1 MVSEELAA
9 YTLDCETIVDFG
21 EAVDLTPL
29 DDGRLLV
36 AELNRYIVYN
46 ANYTKAY
53 TSGKYSQIFTT
64 ENEKIL
70 VRDGDDL
77 LLLELDGKVA
87 VNLGSLEGW
96 TNVELIADQSGYDSG
111 ELVGSP
117 VYYFTFD
124 GFENRRYSTVEFSY
138 FPDSGKVNRT
148 DGVDVGN

>member
-1 MVSEELAA
+1 MQEYRIDGHVSSFLPDGKNWKLVWNDEFDGNLLDESKWNFRRQFWGYDAPNFTDEGVEVSGG
-9 YTLDCETIVDFG
+9 TL
-21 EAVDLTPL
+21 
-29 DDGRLLV
+29 
-36 AELNRYIVYN
+36 
-46 ANYTKAY
+46 
-53 TSGKYSQIFTT
+53 
-64 ENEKIL
+64 KINL

-87 VNLGSLEGW
+87 ANLGSLEGW
-96 TNVELIADQSGYDSG
+96 TDVELIADQSGYDSG
-111 ELVGSP
+111 ELIGSP